1 MAKYAHYSDVDPEF
15 APIQGAVREMVDQLF
30 SLPIDQIRAA
40 MLQPSPLPEDIPKDI
55 QTDDMEV
62 PVRDGTK
69 IGIRVYKSKDVGPDA
84 LLYFVMHGGGK
95 ICLFQ
100 RRKQGDTN

>member
-1 MAKYAHYSDVDPEF
+1 MAKYTQYSEVDPEF
-15 APIQGAVREMVDQLF
+15 APTQQAVRDMVDQLF

-55 QTDDMEV
+55 ETQDIEV

-69 IGIRVYKSKDVGPDA
+69 VGIRVYRSKEVGPDA

-95 ICLFQ
+95 INFFSNMK
-100 RRKQGDTN
+100 RKRY